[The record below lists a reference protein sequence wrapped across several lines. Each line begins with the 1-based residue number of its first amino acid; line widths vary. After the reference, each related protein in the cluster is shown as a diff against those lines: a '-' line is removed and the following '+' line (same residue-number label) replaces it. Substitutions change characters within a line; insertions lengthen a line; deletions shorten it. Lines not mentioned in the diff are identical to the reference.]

1 MSQQSLWHWANGEPE
16 DQKRDGKVGNERR
29 VEADDH
35 PVTDG
40 QLDAGDVH
48 LREAGRL
55 LDARM
60 LHAELEGH
68 VGPVDVTVTDN
79 RRRMVSVSPS
89 FPGGRPEVRLH
100 HMFLDAGDE
109 VVEAIADLVQGD
121 GDRARPV
128 LQEYISENRDAIN
141 FEVSE
146 SELEA
151 KGECFDLREV
161 FDDAK
166 EYLLE
171 AVGSVEQTPG
181 EVRLDEI
188 KITWG
193 RRGRG
198 AKSIRFGS
206 FDFDQRLIRVHPA
219 LDRSWV
225 PRFFVVYIVYHEMLH
240 AVYPPAEE
248 REAQDGERRRV
259 HTAEFSRAEKEFP
272 KYQEAQK
279 WERENLGRFLERDD
293 AS

>member
-1 MSQQSLWHWANGEPE
+1 MSQQSLWHWAKGEPE
-16 DQKRDGKVGNERR
+16 EEKRDGMEGKKRR

-40 QLDAGDVH
+40 ELDAGDVH
-48 LREAGRL
+48 PRGSGRL
-55 LDARM
+55 LDARG

-89 FPGGRPEVRLH
+89 LPGGRPEVRLH

-121 GDRARPV
+121 GDSARPV
-128 LQEYISENRDAIN
+128 LQDYISENRDAIN

-151 KGECFDLREV
+151 KGDCFDLREI

-166 EYLLE
+166 GYLLE

-181 EVRLDEI
+181 DIRLDEI

-272 KYQEAQK
+272 KYQEAQQ
-279 WERENLGRFLERDD
+279 WERENLDRFLERDD